1 MKMNEFLNVLK
12 TNQRLVASWSIAIV
26 LAISTWAF
34 LTRKSPSAAVA
45 DEPAPTASATPAVP
59 AIAPVVITPVAPKP
73 SISITSSLSKPA
85 GAMDEYSYM
94 ARLNNLQGER
104 LAKFDRVCAERE
116 VAINYWGKG
125 PGKQVEDVRSAMKAA
140 KAAKDDAAV
149 AELQAK
155 HDLLNQMDIDYRTML
170 RASVMAELTLEH
182 QRRWAGFVINA
193 QVVKKLSR
201 IELSDRQKEFIQ
213 RLADESAD
221 RLIKADTVE
230 KDPFLASIKTA
241 EVVDPIVKQTRDKI
255 LTIEQR
261 ARLPQPGKNGSV
273 ILTR

>member
-12 TNQRLVASWSIAIV
+12 TNQRLAASWGIAIV
-26 LAISTWAF
+26 LVISTWAF

-45 DEPAPTASATPAVP
+45 DEPAPVAVATPAVP
-59 AIAPVVITPVAPKP
+59 AVAPVVITPVAPKS
-73 SISITSSLSKPA
+73 SISITSSLSKTGSA
-85 GAMDEYSYM
+85 VDEYSYM
-94 ARLNNLQGER
+94 AKLNNLQGER

-116 VAINYWGKG
+116 IAIAAWSKG
-125 PGKQVEDVRSAMKAA
+125 PGKQVEDVRAAMKAA

-170 RASVMAELTLEH
+170 RANVMAELSLEQ

-241 EVVDPIVKQTRDKI
+241 EVIDPIVKQTRDKI

-261 ARLPQPGKNGSV
+261 ARLPLPGKNGSV